1 MFQERFKTFIKWIND
16 RIIFHAL
23 VILACIL
30 LLFFYCRP
38 QEIKREVPYVYE
50 QF

>member
-1 MFQERFKTFIKWIND
+1 MFQERFKTFIKRVNESV
-16 RIIFHAL
+16 IFHFL

-38 QEIKREVPYVYE
+38 QEVKRDIPYVYE